1 MLFRISRCFF
11 CNSCDSL
18 YDSLVTAY
26 LQHELLQLVLHVT
39 FLGRAP
45 GLRALRDRA
54 LRLLLGPDCVLES
67 AVLIKILDQMLLQ
80 SLLLV
85 VKQKLLLEIELLRE
99 QQLLRCLKY
108 IFLVI
113 NLLFSFLVRSTI
125 YFSGYIQQLQSEQ
138 EQLMTETVQDLSLA
152 DQTFSE
158 KQKS

>member
-18 YDSLVTAY
+18 HDSLVTAY
-26 LQHELLQLVLHVT
+26 LQHELLQLMLHIT
-39 FLGRAP
+39 FLSRAPGTGNRIITRPDMEILP
-45 GLRALRDRA
+45 GLRALRGRA

-108 IFLVI
+108 ILLVKI
-113 NLLFSFLVRSTI
+113 YYLFFWLYLTST
-125 YFSGYIQQLQSEQ
+125 
-138 EQLMTETVQDLSLA
+138 
-152 DQTFSE
+152 
-158 KQKS
+158 K

>member
-1 MLFRISRCFF
+1 MPR
-11 CNSCDSL
+11 
-18 YDSLVTAY
+18 
-26 LQHELLQLVLHVT
+26 
-39 FLGRAP
+39 
-45 GLRALRDRA
+45 GLRALRGRA

-125 YFSGYIQQLQSEQ
+125 YFSGYI
-138 EQLMTETVQDLSLA
+138 
-152 DQTFSE
+152 
-158 KQKS
+158 